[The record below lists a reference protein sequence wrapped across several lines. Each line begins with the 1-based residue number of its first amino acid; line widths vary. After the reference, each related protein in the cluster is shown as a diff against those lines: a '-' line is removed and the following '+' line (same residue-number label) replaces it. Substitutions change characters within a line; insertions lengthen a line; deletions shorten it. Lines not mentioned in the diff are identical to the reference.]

1 MSFNLLNIA
10 SSGVRASSELLQ
22 TTSKNI
28 ANVNTVGYVR
38 ERTEFTTMVDNQVGR
53 GETYRLLNEFAQS
66 QLNRDTS
73 NKSFF
78 DQFVTEANRVDTIF
92 SEESNNLSTGINS
105 LFNNVQEAL
114 NQPSST
120 VARSLVMTDAQSLID
135 QMDRLSGIVLDQKS
149 IVNEQLEIF
158 SDEANSL
165 IQSISTLNQD
175 IAAVNGTRNE
185 ADASSTYNERDK
197 AIRDLS
203 ELIDIETLDG
213 PNGEKLVFMGTGEAV
228 VMQNGAFNLFSM
240 TGDPDPNFKEFTLDV
255 NGGKAVPLE
264 VDVSK
269 LKGKIG
275 GLLAFRD
282 DILVPAQNQIGQMGL
297 AIADAFNEQNKL
309 GMDAT
314 GQLGGNIFNIPTVGA
329 YAYQANTGDAG
340 MTATVEPGK
349 GSELPASDFIITYT
363 ANPNEVSIQP
373 IDNKGEPI
381 GDAAIAIIPA
391 SNVIDADA
399 IQSPTSGD
407 PDATPP
413 QPATVEDSFGLKL
426 EINGTGNPGDKFQ
439 IKLNSD
445 SASSITLATGRG
457 EDLALASPIRTGNDL
472 NNTGTATISAGEV
485 TNVSKFTSE
494 PLALSIPLNT
504 GPLIL
509 TKAAE
514 PNMYTLSD
522 GTNTTGQFE
531 VTSSENIIKQA
542 EVAGK
547 LADLTSLTAQE
558 VGFDFDIEGT
568 PALGD
573 KFTLE
578 LNKGGFDDNRN
589 GLKLADLQNGELVR
603 LNVETTATADNHK
616 TFNQAYSGLVSDIG
630 VITGQAITSGSAF
643 NALAEQSEAWYESLS
658 GVNLDEEAANLLRF
672 QQSYSASA
680 QVLAAAQEIF
690 DTLLNAAR

>member
-28 ANVNTVGYVR
+28 ANVNTEGYVR

-78 DQFVTEANRVDTIF
+78 DQFITEANRVDTIF

-165 IQSISTLNQD
+165 IQSISTLNQN
-175 IAAVNGTRNE
+175 IAAVNGTNNA

-240 TGDPDPNFKEFTLDV
+240 KGDPDPNFKEFTLDV

-329 YAYQANTGDAG
+329 YAYQANTGTAG

-349 GSELPASDFIITYT
+349 GNELPASDFIITYT

-373 IDNKGEPI
+373 IDNKGDPLGQPSLADI
-381 GDAAIAIIPA
+381 STG
-391 SNVIDADA
+391 VIDSST
-399 IQSPTSGD
+399 ITTG
-407 PDATPP
+407 
-413 QPATVEDSFGLKL
+413 ESFGLQVNVSGAGV
-426 EINGTGNPGDKFQ
+426 EGDQFQ

-445 SASSITLATGRG
+445 AASSITLATGRA
-457 EDLALASPIRTGNDL
+457 EDLALASPIRTANDL
-472 NNTGTATISAGEV
+472 NNIGTATISAGEV
-485 TNVSKFTSE
+485 TSVTSGGFTSTPSLTNGE
-494 PLALSIPLNT
+494 ITLVKT
-504 GPLIL
+504 GNANEYQI
-509 TKAAE
+509 TD
-514 PNMYTLSD
+514 NS
-522 GTNTTGQFE
+522 GTNTFTITPPAKGML
-531 VTSSENIIKQA
+531 SQA
-542 EVAGK
+542 GAPF
-547 LADLTSLTAQE
+547 DTY
-558 VGFDFDIEGT
+558 GFDFDIEGT
-568 PALGD
+568 PATGD
-573 KFTLE
+573 TFTLE
-578 LNKGGFDDNRN
+578 FNEGGFDDNRN

-630 VITGQAITSGSAF
+630 VITGQAITSGAAF
-643 NALAEQSEAWYESLS
+643 DALAQQSEAWYESLS

>member
-1 MSFNLLNIA
+1 MSFNLLSIA

-38 ERTEFTTMVDNQVGR
+38 ERTEFTTMVDSQVGR

-78 DQFVTEANRVDTIF
+78 DQFITEANRVDTIF

-165 IQSISTLNQD
+165 IQSISTLNQN
-175 IAAVNGTRNE
+175 IAAVNGTNNA

-329 YAYQANTGDAG
+329 YAYQANTGTAG

-363 ANPNEVSIQP
+363 SATSVSIQP
-373 IDNKGEPI
+373 VDNKGEPL
-381 GDAAIAIIPA
+381 GDPSVADIPA
-391 SNVIDADA
+391 DGIINADDIRNA
-399 IQSPTSGD
+399 VPYQA
-407 PDATPP
+407 ATATTPEVL
-413 QPATVEDSFGLKL
+413 ATVKDSFGLQLNIDTSK
-426 EINGTGNPGDKFQ
+426 TGNVGDQFQ

-445 SASSITLATGRG
+445 SASSITLATGRA
-457 EDLALASPIRTGNDL
+457 EDLALASPIRTANSID
-472 NNTGTATISAGEV
+472 NIGTATISAGEV
-485 TNVSKFTSE
+485 TS
-494 PLALSIPLNT
+494 
-504 GPLIL
+504 
-509 TKAAE
+509 
-514 PNMYTLSD
+514 
-522 GTNTTGQFE
+522 
-531 VTSSENIIKQA
+531 VTSGGFSTAPGLTNGVITLVKTGTANEYQISDENNTATTIIIPPPGNNVLSQA
-542 EVAGK
+542 GTPYS
-547 LADLTSLTAQE
+547 DY
-558 VGFDFDIEGT
+558 GFDFDIEGT
-568 PALGD
+568 PATGD
-573 KFTLE
+573 TFTLE
-578 LNKGGFDDNRN
+578 FNEGGFDDNRN

-630 VITGQAITSGSAF
+630 VITGQAITSGAAF
-643 NALAEQSEAWYESLS
+643 DALAQQSEAWYESLS

>member
-28 ANVNTVGYVR
+28 ANVNTEGYVR

-78 DQFVTEANRVDTIF
+78 DQFITEANRVDTIF

-165 IQSISTLNQD
+165 IQSISTLNQN
-175 IAAVNGTRNE
+175 IAAVNGTNNA

-329 YAYQANTGDAG
+329 YAYQANTGTAG

-363 ANPNEVSIQP
+363 GNANEVSIQP
-373 IDNKGEPI
+373 IDNKGDPLGQPSLADI
-381 GDAAIAIIPA
+381 STG
-391 SNVIDADA
+391 VID
-399 IQSPTSGD
+399 SSTTTG
-407 PDATPP
+407 
-413 QPATVEDSFGLKL
+413 ESFGLQVNVSGAGV
-426 EINGTGNPGDKFQ
+426 EGDQFQ

-445 SASSITLATGRG
+445 AASSITLATGRA
-457 EDLALASPIRTGNDL
+457 EDLALASPIRTANDL
-472 NNTGTATISAGEV
+472 NNIGTATISAGEV
-485 TNVSKFTSE
+485 TSVTSGGFTSA
-494 PLALSIPLNT
+494 P
-504 GPLIL
+504 GL
-509 TKAAE
+509 TNGEITLVKAAGT
-514 PNMYTLSD
+514 NDYLISD
-522 GTNTTGQFE
+522 GNGTNVA
-531 VTSSENIIKQA
+531 VTIAPPGKN
-542 EVAGK
+542 VLAG
-547 LADLTSLTAQE
+547 LGTPYDSY
-558 VGFDFDIEGT
+558 GFDFDIEGT
-568 PALGD
+568 PATGD
-573 KFTLE
+573 TFTLE
-578 LNKGGFDDNRN
+578 FNEGGFDDNRN

-630 VITGQAITSGSAF
+630 VITGQAITSGAAF
-643 NALAEQSEAWYESLS
+643 DALAQQSEAWYESLS

-680 QVLAAAQEIF
+680 KVLATAQAIF

>member
-28 ANVNTVGYVR
+28 ANVNTEGYVR

-78 DQFVTEANRVDTIF
+78 DQFITEANRVDTIF

-149 IVNEQLEIF
+149 VVNEQLEIF

-165 IQSISTLNQD
+165 IQSISTLNQN
-175 IAAVNGTRNE
+175 IAAVNGTNNA

-363 ANPNEVSIQP
+363 SATSVSIQP
-373 IDNKGEPI
+373 VDNKGEPL
-381 GDAAIAIIPA
+381 GDPSVADIPA
-391 SNVIDADA
+391 DGIINADDIRNA
-399 IQSPTSGD
+399 VPYQA
-407 PDATPP
+407 ATATTPEVL
-413 QPATVEDSFGLKL
+413 ATVKDSFGLQLNIDTTK
-426 EINGTGNPGDKFQ
+426 TGNVGDQFQ

-445 SASSITLATGRG
+445 SASSITLATGRA
-457 EDLALASPIRTGNDL
+457 EDLALASPIRTANSID
-472 NNTGTATISAGEV
+472 NIGTATISVGEV
-485 TNVSKFTSE
+485 TS
-494 PLALSIPLNT
+494 
-504 GPLIL
+504 
-509 TKAAE
+509 
-514 PNMYTLSD
+514 
-522 GTNTTGQFE
+522 
-531 VTSSENIIKQA
+531 VTSGGFTTAPGLTNGGITLVKTGTANEYQISDENNTATTIIIPPPGNNVLSQA
-542 EVAGK
+542 GTPYS
-547 LADLTSLTAQE
+547 DY
-558 VGFDFDIEGT
+558 GFDFDIEGT
-568 PALGD
+568 PATGD
-573 KFTLE
+573 TFTLE
-578 LNKGGFDDNRN
+578 FNEGGFDDNRN

>member
-1 MSFNLLNIA
+1 MSFSLLNIA
-10 SSGVRASSELLQ
+10 SAGVRSSSELLQ

-28 ANVNTVGYVR
+28 TNVNTEGYVR

-120 VARSLVMTDAQSLID
+120 VARSLVMTDAQSLVD
-135 QMDRLSGIVLDQKS
+135 QMDRLSGIVLEQQG

-158 SDEANSL
+158 SEEANSL
-165 IQSISTLNQD
+165 IQNINTLNQE
-175 IAAVNGTRNE
+175 IAVVNGTNN
-185 ADASSTYNERDK
+185 ASDASSIYNQRDL
-197 AIRDLS
+197 AIRELS
-203 ELIDIETLDG
+203 ELVDIETLDG
-213 PNGEKLVFMGTGEAV
+213 PNGEKLVFMGSGESL
-228 VMQNGAFNLFSM
+228 VMENGTFNLFSLS
-240 TGDPDPNFKEFTLDV
+240 GDPDPNFKELTLDV

-264 VDVSK
+264 IDATK

-309 GMDAT
+309 GMDAN
-314 GQLGGNIFNIPTVGA
+314 GELGGDIFNIPTVGA
-329 YAYQANTGDAG
+329 YAYQANTGGASL
-340 MTATVEPGK
+340 TATLEAGK
-349 GSELPASDFIITYT
+349 GSELPASDFIVTYT
-363 ANPNEVSIQP
+363 ANANEVSIQP

-381 GDAAIAIIPA
+381 GSASLATIPP
-391 SNVIDADA
+391 SGVIDSDD
-399 IQSPTSGD
+399 ITSG
-407 PDATPP
+407 
-413 QPATVEDSFGLKL
+413 ESFGLQ
-426 EINGTGNPGDKFQ
+426 IDVAGTGNTGDQFQ
-439 IKLNSD
+439 IKL
-445 SASSITLATGRG
+445 SSEAATSISLATSRG
-457 EDLALASPIRTGNDL
+457 EDLALASPIRTANSID
-472 NNTGTATISAGEV
+472 NVGTASISAGEV
-485 TNVSKFTSE
+485 TSVTS
-494 PLALSIPLNT
+494 
-504 GPLIL
+504 G
-509 TKAAE
+509 
-514 PNMYTLSD
+514 
-522 GTNTTGQFE
+522 GFNTTPGLANGDITLVKTGTANEYQITDANGTTTFTITPPAE
-531 VTSSENIIKQA
+531 GIMAQA
-542 EVAGK
+542 GAPY
-547 LADLTSLTAQE
+547 SNY
-558 VGFDFDIEGT
+558 GFDFDIEGT
-568 PALGD
+568 PATGD
-573 KFTLE
+573 TFTLE
-578 LNKGGFDDNRN
+578 FNEGGFDDNRN

-603 LNVETTATADNHK
+603 KNVVTTATADNHE

-630 VITGQAITSGSAF
+630 VVTGQAITSASAF
-643 NALAEQSEAWYESLS
+643 DALAEQSEAWYESLS

-690 DTLLNAAR
+690 DTLLSAAR

>member
-1 MSFNLLNIA
+1 MSFSLLNIA
-10 SSGVRASSELLQ
+10 SAGVRSSSELLQ

-28 ANVNTVGYVR
+28 TNVNTEGYVR

-120 VARSLVMTDAQSLID
+120 VARSLVMTDAQSLVD
-135 QMDRLSGIVLDQKS
+135 QMDRLSGIVLEQQG

-158 SDEANSL
+158 SEEANSL
-165 IQSISTLNQD
+165 IQNINTLNQE
-175 IAAVNGTRNE
+175 IAVVNGTNN
-185 ADASSTYNERDK
+185 ASDASSIYNQRDL
-197 AIRDLS
+197 AIRELS
-203 ELIDIETLDG
+203 ELVDIETLDG
-213 PNGEKLVFMGTGEAV
+213 PNGEKLVFMGSGESL
-228 VMQNGAFNLFSM
+228 VMENGTFNLFSLS
-240 TGDPDPNFKEFTLDV
+240 GDPDPNFKELTLDV

-264 VDVSK
+264 IDATK

-309 GMDAT
+309 GMDAN
-314 GQLGGNIFNIPTVGA
+314 GELGGDIFNIPTVGA
-329 YAYQANTGDAG
+329 YAYQANTGGASL
-340 MTATVEPGK
+340 TATLEAGK
-349 GSELPASDFIITYT
+349 GSELPASDFIVTYT
-363 ANPNEVSIQP
+363 ANANEVSIQP

-381 GDAAIAIIPA
+381 GSASLATIPP
-391 SNVIDADA
+391 SGVIDSDD
-399 IQSPTSGD
+399 ITSG
-407 PDATPP
+407 
-413 QPATVEDSFGLKL
+413 ESFGLQ
-426 EINGTGNPGDKFQ
+426 IDVAGTGNTGDQFQ
-439 IKLNSD
+439 IKLNSE
-445 SASSITLATGRG
+445 AATSISLATSRG
-457 EDLALASPIRTGNDL
+457 EDLALASPIRTANSID
-472 NNTGTATISAGEV
+472 NVGTATISAGEV
-485 TNVSKFTSE
+485 TSVTS
-494 PLALSIPLNT
+494 
-504 GPLIL
+504 G
-509 TKAAE
+509 
-514 PNMYTLSD
+514 
-522 GTNTTGQFE
+522 GFNTTPGLANGDITLVKTGTANEYQITDANGTTTFT
-531 VTSSENIIKQA
+531 VTPPA
-542 EVAGK
+542 EGV
-547 LADLTSLTAQE
+547 LAQVGVPYSNY
-558 VGFDFDIEGT
+558 GFDFDIEGT
-568 PALGD
+568 PATGD
-573 KFTLE
+573 TFTLE
-578 LNKGGFDDNRN
+578 FNEGGFDDNRN

-603 LNVETTATADNHK
+603 KNVVTTATADNHE

-630 VITGQAITSGSAF
+630 VVTGQAITSASAF
-643 NALAEQSEAWYESLS
+643 DALAEQSEAWYESLS

-690 DTLLNAAR
+690 DTLLSAAR

>member
-1 MSFNLLNIA
+1 MSFSLLNIA
-10 SSGVRASSELLQ
+10 SAGVRSSSELLQ

-28 ANVNTVGYVR
+28 TNVNTEGYVR

-114 NQPSST
+114 NQPSSS
-120 VARSLVMTDAQSLID
+120 VARSLVMTDAQSLVD
-135 QMDRLSGIVLDQKS
+135 QMDRLSGIVLEQQS

-165 IQSISTLNQD
+165 IQNINTLNQE
-175 IAAVNGTRNE
+175 IAVVNGTNN
-185 ADASSTYNERDK
+185 ASDASSIYNQRDL
-197 AIRDLS
+197 AIRELS
-203 ELIDIETLDG
+203 ELVDVETLDG
-213 PNGEKLVFMGTGEAV
+213 PNGEKLVFMGTGESL
-228 VMQNGAFNLFSM
+228 VMENGTFNLFSLS
-240 TGDPDPNFKEFTLDV
+240 GDPDPNFKELTLDV

-264 VDVSK
+264 IDSSK

-309 GMDAT
+309 GMDAN
-314 GQLGGNIFNIPTVGA
+314 GELGGDIFNIPTVGA
-329 YAYQANTGDAG
+329 YAYKDNSGGVTN

-363 ANPNEVSIQP
+363 ANADEVSIQP
-373 IDNKGEPI
+373 IDNKGEPV
-381 GDAAIAIIPA
+381 GSASLATLPA
-391 SNVIDADA
+391 SGVINSDD
-399 IQSPTSGD
+399 ITSG
-407 PDATPP
+407 
-413 QPATVEDSFGLKL
+413 ESFGLQ
-426 EINGTGNPGDKFQ
+426 INVSGSGVEGDQFQ
-439 IKLNSD
+439 IKLNSE
-445 SASSITLATGRG
+445 AATSITLATSRG
-457 EDLALASPIRTGNDL
+457 EDLALASPIRTANSID
-472 NNTGTATISAGEV
+472 NTSTATISAGEV
-485 TNVSKFTSE
+485 TSVTSGGFTSAPGLTNGDITLVKTGTANE
-494 PLALSIPLNT
+494 YQITDASGTSTFTITPPAEGMLA
-504 GPLIL
+504 
-509 TKAAE
+509 
-514 PNMYTLSD
+514 
-522 GTNTTGQFE
+522 
-531 VTSSENIIKQA
+531 QA
-542 EVAGK
+542 GAPF
-547 LADLTSLTAQE
+547 DSY
-558 VGFDFDIEGT
+558 GFDFDIEGT
-568 PALGD
+568 PATGD
-573 KFTLE
+573 TFTLE
-578 LNKGGFDDNRN
+578 FNEGGFDDNRN

-603 LNVETTATADNHK
+603 KNVVTTATADNHD

-630 VITGQAITSGSAF
+630 VVTGQAITSASAF
-643 NALAEQSEAWYESLS
+643 DALAQQSEAWYESLS

-690 DTLLNAAR
+690 DTLLSAAR

>member
-1 MSFNLLNIA
+1 MSFSLLNIA
-10 SSGVRASSELLQ
+10 SAGVRSSSELLQ

-28 ANVNTVGYVR
+28 TNVNTEGYVR

-120 VARSLVMTDAQSLID
+120 VARSLVMTDAQSLVD
-135 QMDRLSGIVLDQKS
+135 QMDRLSGIVLEQQG

-158 SDEANSL
+158 SEEANSL
-165 IQSISTLNQD
+165 IQNINTLNQE
-175 IAAVNGTRNE
+175 IAVVNGTNN
-185 ADASSTYNERDK
+185 ASDASSIYNQRDL
-197 AIRDLS
+197 AIRELS
-203 ELIDIETLDG
+203 ELVDIETLDG
-213 PNGEKLVFMGTGEAV
+213 PNGEKLVFMGSGESL
-228 VMQNGAFNLFSM
+228 VMENGTFNLFSLS
-240 TGDPDPNFKEFTLDV
+240 GDPDPNFKELTLDV

-264 VDVSK
+264 IDATK

-309 GMDAT
+309 GMDAN
-314 GQLGGNIFNIPTVGA
+314 GELGGDIFNIPTVGA
-329 YAYQANTGDAG
+329 YAYQANTGGASL
-340 MTATVEPGK
+340 TATLEAGK
-349 GSELPASDFIITYT
+349 GSELPASDFIVTYT
-363 ANPNEVSIQP
+363 ANANEVSIQP

-381 GDAAIAIIPA
+381 GSASLATIPP
-391 SNVIDADA
+391 SGVIDSDD
-399 IQSPTSGD
+399 ITSG
-407 PDATPP
+407 
-413 QPATVEDSFGLKL
+413 ESFGLQ
-426 EINGTGNPGDKFQ
+426 IDVAGTGNIGDKFQ
-439 IKLNSD
+439 IKLNSE
-445 SASSITLATGRG
+445 AATSISLATSRG
-457 EDLALASPIRTGNDL
+457 EDLALASPIRTANSID
-472 NNTGTATISAGEV
+472 NVGTATISAGEV
-485 TNVSKFTSE
+485 TSVTS
-494 PLALSIPLNT
+494 
-504 GPLIL
+504 G
-509 TKAAE
+509 
-514 PNMYTLSD
+514 
-522 GTNTTGQFE
+522 GFNTTPGLANGDITLVKTGTANEYQITDANGTTTFTITPPAE
-531 VTSSENIIKQA
+531 GVLAQA
-542 EVAGK
+542 GAPY
-547 LADLTSLTAQE
+547 SNY
-558 VGFDFDIEGT
+558 GFDFDIEGT
-568 PALGD
+568 PATGD
-573 KFTLE
+573 TFTLE
-578 LNKGGFDDNRN
+578 FNEGGFDDNRN

-603 LNVETTATADNHK
+603 KNVVTTAAADNHE

-630 VITGQAITSGSAF
+630 VVTGQAITSASAF
-643 NALAEQSEAWYESLS
+643 DALAEQSEAWYESLS

-690 DTLLNAAR
+690 DTLLSAAR

>member
-1 MSFNLLNIA
+1 MSFSLLNIA
-10 SSGVRASSELLQ
+10 SAGVRSSSELLQ

-28 ANVNTVGYVR
+28 TNVNTEGYVR

-114 NQPSST
+114 NQPSSS
-120 VARSLVMTDAQSLID
+120 VARSLVMTDAQSLVD
-135 QMDRLSGIVLDQKS
+135 QMDRLSGIVLEQQS

-165 IQSISTLNQD
+165 IQNINTLNQE
-175 IAAVNGTRNE
+175 IAVVNGTNN
-185 ADASSTYNERDK
+185 ASDASSIYNQRDL
-197 AIRDLS
+197 AIRELS
-203 ELIDIETLDG
+203 ELVDIETLDG
-213 PNGEKLVFMGTGEAV
+213 PNGEKLVFMGTGESL
-228 VMQNGAFNLFSM
+228 VMENGTFNLFSLS
-240 TGDPDPNFKEFTLDV
+240 GDPDPNFKELTLDV

-264 VDVSK
+264 IDSSK

-309 GMDAT
+309 GMDAN
-314 GQLGGNIFNIPTVGA
+314 GELGGDIFNIPTVGA
-329 YAYQANTGDAG
+329 YAYKDNSGGVTN

-363 ANPNEVSIQP
+363 ANADEVSIQP
-373 IDNKGEPI
+373 IDNKGEPV
-381 GDAAIAIIPA
+381 GGASLATIPA
-391 SNVIDADA
+391 SGVINSDD
-399 IQSPTSGD
+399 ITSG
-407 PDATPP
+407 
-413 QPATVEDSFGLKL
+413 ESFGLQ
-426 EINGTGNPGDKFQ
+426 INVSGSGVEGDQFQ
-439 IKLNSD
+439 IKLNSE
-445 SASSITLATGRG
+445 AATSITLATNRG
-457 EDLALASPIRTGNDL
+457 EDLALASPIRTANSID
-472 NNTGTATISAGEV
+472 NTSTATISAGEV
-485 TNVSKFTSE
+485 TSVTSGGFTSA
-494 PLALSIPLNT
+494 P
-504 GPLIL
+504 GL
-509 TKAAE
+509 TNGEITLVKAAGT
-514 PNMYTLSD
+514 NDYLISD
-522 GTNTTGQFE
+522 GNGTNVPITIVPPAEG
-531 VTSSENIIKQA
+531 VLAQA
-542 EVAGK
+542 GAPY
-547 LADLTSLTAQE
+547 DSY
-558 VGFDFDIEGT
+558 GFDFDIEGT
-568 PALGD
+568 PATGD
-573 KFTLE
+573 TFTLE
-578 LNKGGFDDNRN
+578 FNESGFDDNRN

-603 LNVETTATADNHK
+603 KNVVTTATADNHD

-630 VITGQAITSGSAF
+630 VVTGQAITSASAF
-643 NALAEQSEAWYESLS
+643 DALAEQSEAWYESLS

-690 DTLLNAAR
+690 DTLLSAAR

>member
-28 ANVNTVGYVR
+28 ANVNTEGYVR

-78 DQFVTEANRVDTIF
+78 DQFITEANRVDTIF

-165 IQSISTLNQD
+165 IQSISTLNQN
-175 IAAVNGTRNE
+175 IAAVNGTNNA

-363 ANPNEVSIQP
+363 SATSVSIQP
-373 IDNKGEPI
+373 VDNKGEPL
-381 GDAAIAIIPA
+381 GDPSVADIPA
-391 SNVIDADA
+391 DGIINADDIRNA
-399 IQSPTSGD
+399 VPYQA
-407 PDATPP
+407 ATATTAEVL
-413 QPATVEDSFGLKL
+413 ATVKDSFGLQLNIDTTK
-426 EINGTGNPGDKFQ
+426 TGNVGDQFQ

-445 SASSITLATGRG
+445 SASSITLATGRA
-457 EDLALASPIRTGNDL
+457 EDLALASPIRTANSID
-472 NNTGTATISAGEV
+472 NIGTATISVGEV
-485 TNVSKFTSE
+485 TS
-494 PLALSIPLNT
+494 
-504 GPLIL
+504 
-509 TKAAE
+509 
-514 PNMYTLSD
+514 
-522 GTNTTGQFE
+522 
-531 VTSSENIIKQA
+531 VTSGGFTTAPGLTNGGITLVKTGTANEYQISDENNTATTIIIPPPGNNVLSQA
-542 EVAGK
+542 GTPYS
-547 LADLTSLTAQE
+547 DY
-558 VGFDFDIEGT
+558 GFDFDIEGT
-568 PALGD
+568 PATGD
-573 KFTLE
+573 TFTLE
-578 LNKGGFDDNRN
+578 FNEGGFDDNRN

-616 TFNQAYSGLVSDIG
+616 TFNQAYSGLVSDVG
-630 VITGQAITSGSAF
+630 VVTGQAITSGAAF
-643 NALAEQSEAWYESLS
+643 DALAQQSEAWYESLS

>member
-28 ANVNTVGYVR
+28 ANVNTEGYVR

-78 DQFVTEANRVDTIF
+78 DQFITEANRVDTIF

-165 IQSISTLNQD
+165 IQSISTLNQN
-175 IAAVNGTRNE
+175 IAAVNGTNNA

-363 ANPNEVSIQP
+363 SAASVSIQP
-373 IDNKGEPI
+373 VDNKGEPL
-381 GDAAIAIIPA
+381 GDPSVADIPA
-391 SNVIDADA
+391 DGIINADDIRNA
-399 IQSPTSGD
+399 VPYQA
-407 PDATPP
+407 ATATTPEVL
-413 QPATVEDSFGLKL
+413 ATVKDSFGLQLNIDTTK
-426 EINGTGNPGDKFQ
+426 TGNVGDQFQ

-445 SASSITLATGRG
+445 SASSITLATGRA
-457 EDLALASPIRTGNDL
+457 EDLALASPIRTANSID
-472 NNTGTATISAGEV
+472 NIGTATISVGEV
-485 TNVSKFTSE
+485 TS
-494 PLALSIPLNT
+494 
-504 GPLIL
+504 
-509 TKAAE
+509 
-514 PNMYTLSD
+514 
-522 GTNTTGQFE
+522 
-531 VTSSENIIKQA
+531 VTSGGFTTAPGLTNGGITLVKTGTANEYQISDENNTATTIIIPPPGNNVLSQA
-542 EVAGK
+542 GTPYS
-547 LADLTSLTAQE
+547 DY
-558 VGFDFDIEGT
+558 GFDFDIEGT
-568 PALGD
+568 PATGD
-573 KFTLE
+573 TFTLE
-578 LNKGGFDDNRN
+578 FNEGGFDDNRN